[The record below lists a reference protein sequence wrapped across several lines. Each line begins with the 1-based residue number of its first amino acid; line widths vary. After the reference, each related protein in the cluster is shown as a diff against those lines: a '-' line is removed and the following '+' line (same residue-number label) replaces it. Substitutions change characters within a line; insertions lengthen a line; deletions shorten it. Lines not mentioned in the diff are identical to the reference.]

1 MNFNC
6 DRKLLCVLV
15 YHWSN
20 VMSRWWIIVYSCSIH
35 VILVHLNCEAGVLRV
50 LSRGSV
56 HQKFPCAEHN
66 STMLIAGSF
75 RSLQLL
81 FFLFSLTESIRLL
94 KHGRKIDAEGREYKS
109 PRYEI
114 DEVETNTSSQVNSS
128 SPVDIKCTDS
138 SMIIVVN
145 LTTSKQAAGHHSGS
159 FFWEGTSKGE
169 AASATFLPLL
179 TGDMSSRS
187 NFKSAAPSQR

>member
-1 MNFNC
+1 M
-6 DRKLLCVLV
+6 
-15 YHWSN
+15 
-20 VMSRWWIIVYSCSIH
+20 
-35 VILVHLNCEAGVLRV
+35 

-114 DEVETNTSSQVNSS
+114 DEVETTTSSQVNSS

-145 LTTSKQAAGHHSGS
+145 PDHFKTGRRASFGELFLGGDEQRRSSKCHLSPTADGRYVIEVELQECGS
-159 FFWEGTSKGE
+159 
-169 AASATFLPLL
+169 
-179 TGDMSSRS
+179 
-187 NFKSAAPSQR
+187 KSTVKQRVTCNICVC